1 MEQHRASPHPQLS
14 ITPASFFTL
23 PSEETEAQGKK
34 RGSRAV
40 LALFPEIIA
49 CDNHCPTPRATRA
62 VPVGTDRTCSSSH
75 HQTNKQKYQASSSR
89 RLSDQG
95 SGRSSV
101 QPKQCAFQR
110 ATAVARTPPR
120 RGHCHSP
127 ATPENATP
135 CSATLRAGSAK
146 RYGCRGP
153 SSLQLLPGRRAL
165 ACDSPR
171 DSSAA
176 RPRFRL
182 LAVPPPIPVGPLRV
196 TSHQSQEACEKI
208 N

>member
-1 MEQHRASPHPQLS
+1 M
-14 ITPASFFTL
+14 TPASFFTL

-49 CDNHCPTPRATRA
+49 CDNHCPTPRAPRA

-75 HQTNKQKYQASSSR
+75 RQTNKQKYQASSSR
-89 RLSDQG
+89 RLRDQG

-135 CSATLRAGSAK
+135 CSATALHAPSRLCKAVWLPRPQLSSAPSGSA
-146 RYGCRGP
+146 G
-153 SSLQLLPGRRAL
+153 
-165 ACDSPR
+165 AC
-171 DSSAA
+171 
-176 RPRFRL
+176 L
-182 LAVPPPIPVGPLRV
+182 
-196 TSHQSQEACEKI
+196 
-208 N
+208 